1 MCVFCKIVK
10 GEIPAYTLYE
20 DDLVMAF
27 LDISQATI
35 GHTLVVPKE
44 HYENIFALNDDI
56 GKHLFAT
63 SIKIAKRLKERLD
76 ISNLNIINNNGPL
89 AGQTVS
95 HFHIHLLPR
104 YDDDKMVINYS
115 SNKLSPEQFND
126 LLEKLR
132 F

>member
-56 GKHLFAT
+56 AKHLFAT

-115 SNKLSPEQFND
+115 SNKLSTEQFNE